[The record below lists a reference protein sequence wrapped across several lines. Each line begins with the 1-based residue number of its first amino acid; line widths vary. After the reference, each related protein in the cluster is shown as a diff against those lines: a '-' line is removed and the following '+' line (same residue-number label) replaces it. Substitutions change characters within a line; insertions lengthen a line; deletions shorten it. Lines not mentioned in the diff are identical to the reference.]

1 MGKFKGT
8 KKPWRIADDDPT
20 FSALAS
26 DTYHQIK
33 AGRGYHDDEDN
44 AGFGIQGFMSIHDA
58 KLIAAAPELLEALQ
72 LIINDCSRMIPK
84 CAEDKAIAAINKAL
98 GEQNETYRL
107 TS

>member
-1 MGKFKGT
+1 MENFKGT

-33 AGRGYHDDEDN
+33 AGGGYHDDEVN

-72 LIINDCSRMIPK
+72 ETIHDVGYWLSTQKPELKEKIES
-84 CAEDKAIAAINKAL
+84 AINKAL
-98 GEQNETYRL
+98 GEKQ
-107 TS
+107 